1 MSSDKPKKLTHF
13 DEQRGT
19 KMVEVTDKADTVREA
34 VARGFV
40 RVSSEVLEL
49 IRTGQLKKGDPLEV
63 AKIAGIMGAK
73 KTHELIP
80 LCHPLMLTNI
90 EVHLELRD
98 EGVQI
103 ESRVVSVGKTGV
115 EMEALTAV
123 SAAALAVYDM
133 CKAVDKEMVIG
144 DIFLVKKTGGK
155 SGTFERSGV

>member
-1 MSSDKPKKLTHF
+1 
-13 DEQRGT
+13 
-19 KMVEVTDKADTVREA
+19 VTDKADTAREA

-40 RVSSEVLEL
+40 RLSSEVRDL
-49 IRTGQLKKGDPLEV
+49 IRKGQLKKGDPLDV

-90 EVHLELRD
+90 EVTLQLTD

-123 SAAALAVYDM
+123 SVAALAVYDM

-144 DIFLVKKTGGK
+144 EIFLVKKTGGK
-155 SGTFERSGV
+155 SGTFEHPGG

>member
-1 MSSDKPKKLTHF
+1 
-13 DEQRGT
+13 
-19 KMVEVTDKADTVREA
+19 MVEVTEKADTAREA

-40 RVSSEVLEL
+40 RLSREVLEL
-49 IRTGQLKKGDPLEV
+49 IRKGQLKKGDPLEV

-90 EVHLELRD
+90 EVDLELTD
-98 EGVQI
+98 DGVRI
-103 ESRVVSVGKTGV
+103 ESRVVTVGKTGV

-123 SAAALAVYDM
+123 ATAALAVYDM

-155 SGTFERSGV
+155 SGTFEHTRMEG

>member
-1 MSSDKPKKLTHF
+1 
-13 DEQRGT
+13 
-19 KMVEVTDKADTVREA
+19 MVSVTEKADTVREA

-40 RVSSEVLEL
+40 RVSGEVLKL

-63 AKIAGIMGAK
+63 ARIAGIMGAK

-90 EVHLELRD
+90 EVNLELTD
-98 EGVQI
+98 DGVQI
-103 ESRVVSVGKTGV
+103 ESRVVSIGKTGV
-115 EMEALTAV
+115 EMEALTGV

-133 CKAVDKEMVIG
+133 CKAVDKEIVIG

-155 SGTFERSGV
+155 SGTFEHPLMKE